1 MAVKIDRVEDEVMI
15 QRDQDLVMN
24 QVKIYYKCVKNSTTI
39 MSYHQSVHR
48 RGEDLTG
55 K

>member
-24 QVKIYYKCVKNSTTI
+24 QVKSTINASKNICNIYVIS
-39 MSYHQSVHR
+39 
-48 RGEDLTG
+48 
-55 K
+55 